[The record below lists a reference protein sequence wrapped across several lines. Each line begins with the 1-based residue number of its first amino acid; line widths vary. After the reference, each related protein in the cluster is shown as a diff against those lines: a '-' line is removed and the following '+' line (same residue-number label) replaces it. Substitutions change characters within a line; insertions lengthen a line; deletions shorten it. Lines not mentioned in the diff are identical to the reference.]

1 LHQYL
6 QLLNN
11 MYLRIINDTINYP
24 YTINEL
30 RNSYPNTSLPSEL
43 TDEAL
48 IEWDMYVVQ
57 PTPMP
62 VDYTKN
68 ITEGTP
74 TLIDGVYY
82 KSWNQTNATSEEIS
96 YRIENQ
102 WEEVRVLRN
111 QLLSECDW
119 TQLADI
125 PTETKELWTSYRAQL
140 RDITSQSNP
149 FSINW
154 PVKP

>member
-1 LHQYL
+1 
-6 QLLNN
+6 

-82 KSWNQTNATSEEIS
+82 KSWNQTNATLEEIS

-102 WEEVRVLRN
+102 WEVIRIQRN
-111 QLLSECDW
+111 ELLTECDW

-125 PTETKELWTSYRAQL
+125 PNETKELWTSYRAQL

-154 PVKP
+154 PAKP

>member
-1 LHQYL
+1 
-6 QLLNN
+6 

-43 TDEAL
+43 TDESL
-48 IEWDMYVVQ
+48 VEWDMHVVT
-57 PTPMP
+57 PTPVP
-62 VDYTKN
+62 SDYTKN

-74 TLIDGVYY
+74 TLIDGNYHQT
-82 KSWNQTNATSEEIS
+82 WNQVDASESEIS

-111 QLLSECDW
+111 QLLTECDW

-125 PTETKELWTSYRAQL
+125 SSEIKEAWIVYRQAL
-140 RDITSQSNP
+140 RNITTQTNP
-149 FSINW
+149 FSIEW
-154 PVKP
+154 PAKP

>member
-1 LHQYL
+1 
-6 QLLNN
+6 

-30 RNSYPNTSLPSEL
+30 REAYPNVSLPSTI
-43 TDEAL
+43 TDESL

-57 PTPMP
+57 PTAMP

-74 TLIDGVYY
+74 TLINEIYY
-82 KSWNQTNATSEEIS
+82 KSWVETDATAAEIS
-96 YRIENQ
+96 YRVENQ
-102 WEEVRVLRN
+102 WETIRIQRN
-111 QLLSECDW
+111 ELLTECDW

-125 PTETKELWTSYRAQL
+125 PSETKEAWTIYRQAL
-140 RDITSQSNP
+140 RNITTQSSP

>member
-1 LHQYL
+1 
-6 QLLNN
+6 

-24 YTINEL
+24 YTINDL

-102 WEEVRVLRN
+102 WEVIRIQRN
-111 QLLSECDW
+111 ELLTECDW

-125 PTETKELWTSYRAQL
+125 PNETRELWTSYRAQL
-140 RDITSQSNP
+140 RDITSQPNP